1 VTPRPRS
8 TLITESNATALIDAV
23 LREAAACGASDVHF
37 ESDADAF
44 RVRLRIDGVLQVI
57 ATPPLDSRDTVLTRL
72 KVLARM
78 DIAEKR
84 LPQDGRFSHT
94 HGATTIDLRVSSLP
108 TLHGEKLALRVLDL
122 QQTLPKLDALG
133 YEPDQLAHL
142 QQALQGNHGL
152 VLMTGPTGA
161 GKTLSLY
168 SCLQTLNRTEV
179 NIHTLEDPIE
189 VRLPGVNQVQMHERS
204 GLGFAP
210 TLRAVLRQDPDV
222 IMLGEIR
229 DRETA
234 DIALQAA
241 QTGHLV
247 LSTLHTADAPSTL
260 ARLQHMGVAT
270 HHIAASVRLI
280 VAQRLVRRLC
290 RHCRKPLSDKA
301 QQAHLNALTE
311 QDQRWLHPWLT
322 SPTLF
327 GAPGC
332 ARCHGGY
339 RGRVGVFQV
348 MPVSP
353 AMQALLFDNASS
365 HALAAQAARESVRS
379 LRRSGWVKALQG
391 VTTVDDVLH
400 HTPADA
406 A

>member
-1 VTPRPRS
+1 VTSLSRP
-8 TLITESNATALIDAV
+8 TLISESNATALIDAV
-23 LREAAACGASDVHF
+23 LREAIACRASDVHF
-37 ESDADAF
+37 ESDADTF

-57 ATPPLDSRDTVLTRL
+57 ATPPLGSRDTVLTRL

-94 HGATTIDLRVSSLP
+94 QEGTTIDLRVSSLP

-152 VLMTGPTGA
+152 LLMTGPTGS

-204 GLGFAP
+204 GLGFSS

-247 LSTLHTADAPSTL
+247 LSTLHTADAPSGL
-260 ARLQHMGVAT
+260 ARLQHMGMAT

-290 RHCRKPLSDKA
+290 WECREPLSADA
-301 QQAHLNALTE
+301 QQRQLNALTE
-311 QDQRWLHPWLT
+311 QDKRGLHPWLT
-322 SPTLF
+322 SPTHYR
-327 GAPGC
+327 AQGC
-332 ARCHGGY
+332 AHCHGGY

-348 MPVSP
+348 MPVSL
-353 AMQALLFDNASS
+353 AMQALLFDNAPMHTLSE
-365 HALAAQAARESVRS
+365 QAARESVRS
-379 LRRSGWVKALQG
+379 LRRSGWVKVLQG
-391 VTTVDDVLH
+391 MTTLDEIMH
-400 HTPADA
+400 HTPADTV
-406 A
+406 